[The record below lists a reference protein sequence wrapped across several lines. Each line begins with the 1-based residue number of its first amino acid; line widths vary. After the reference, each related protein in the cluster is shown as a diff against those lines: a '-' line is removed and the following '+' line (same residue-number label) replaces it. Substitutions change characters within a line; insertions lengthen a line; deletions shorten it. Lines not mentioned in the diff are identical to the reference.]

1 MQAQIAARR
10 AAAAAATRRA
20 HSAPSPNDSGAGNA
34 PGAIV
39 QGNGSRA
46 PAHASRAVA
55 ATRERIPPPSFADIR
70 ADAAQRGRRRRRGR
84 TPLPAGVSIT
94 LRLVALLVIAA
105 VIAVL
110 LRVYVV
116 QPFWIPSES
125 MEPTLHGCSGCDDDR
140 LLVDKLSYRIRSVH
154 RGDVV
159 VFHRPVAAP
168 TPESDLIKRVI
179 GLPGETVS
187 GHGGRVYVGQRP
199 LIEPYV
205 NAACHGTAD
214 FAAVVVPAGDL
225 FVMGDNRCNSTDSRV
240 FGPIKRSSI
249 VGRAVIIVWPLSRI
263 HWL

>member
-1 MQAQIAARR
+1 VGDVPEV
-10 AAAAAATRRA
+10 TA
-20 HSAPSPNDSGAGNA
+20 HGSGG
-34 PGAIV
+34 
-39 QGNGSRA
+39 RL
-46 PAHASRAVA
+46 PAHAPRAIA
-55 ATRERIPPPSFADIR
+55 GTRERIPPPSFADIR
-70 ADAAQRGRRRRRGR
+70 ADAARRGRRRRRRRGH
-84 TPLPAGVSIT
+84 LPAGVTIT
-94 LRLVALLVIAA
+94 LRLIALLVVAA
-105 VIAVL
+105 AIAVL

-140 LLVDKLSYRIRSVH
+140 LLVDKLSYRIRAVH

-159 VFHRPVAAP
+159 VFHRPAAAP
-168 TPESDLIKRVI
+168 TPETDLIKRVI
-179 GLPGETVS
+179 GLAGDTLS
-187 GHGGRVYVGQRP
+187 AHGGRVYVGERP

-205 NAACHGTAD
+205 NPACDGTAD
-214 FAAVVVPAGDL
+214 FAPVVVPAGEV

>member
-10 AAAAAATRRA
+10 AAAAAASRHA
-20 HSAPSPNDSGAGNA
+20 HSVNSPNGSGTRLVPAAYTSGEGD
-34 PGAIV
+34 P
-39 QGNGSRA
+39 A
-46 PAHASRAVA
+46 PAHAARVA
-55 ATRERIPPPSFADIR
+55 TGTRERIPPPSFADIR
-70 ADAAQRGRRRRRGR
+70 ADAARRRRRRRRR
-84 TPLPAGVSIT
+84 TILPAGVSIVV
-94 LRLVALLVIAA
+94 RLVALVVVAG

-110 LRVYVV
+110 LRLYIV

-125 MEPTLHGCSGCDDDR
+125 MEPTLHGCAGCDDDR

-159 VFHRPVAAP
+159 VFHRPMAAL

-187 GHGGRVYVGQRP
+187 AHGGRVYIGDRP

-205 NAACHGTAD
+205 DADCHGTAD
-214 FAAVVVPAGDL
+214 FAAVTVPPGEL

-240 FGPIKRSSI
+240 FGPIERSSI
-249 VGRAVIIVWPLSRI
+249 VGRAVIIVWPLNRI